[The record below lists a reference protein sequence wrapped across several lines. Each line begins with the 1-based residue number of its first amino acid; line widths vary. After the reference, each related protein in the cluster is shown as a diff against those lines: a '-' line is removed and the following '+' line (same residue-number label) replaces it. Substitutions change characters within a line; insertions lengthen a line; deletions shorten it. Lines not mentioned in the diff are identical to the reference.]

1 MKHLFAAAIFGLF
14 FQSHAAA
21 QIAEADIIAFNQAVE
36 SGDAAMLRAAALRL
50 ANAAI
55 ANPDDPGAGI
65 AAYEAAWTLGRAGA
79 WDEALPGAKRAASLP
94 GAAAKDRLLLA
105 LVVWK
110 GKPNSA
116 NSRSLQRSLD
126 EIQPLAPS
134 GMSVS
139 AFREF
144 YASKLNSRDF
154 SGAEKVARQAASH
167 FAAAGEALRQYDVEA
182 RAIAITSRFNTTPRV
197 AQLEEMVHLRGE
209 LRQMQRQAGRDRP
222 GWIDD
227 AYWQANAWQNA
238 MQAYFMSVGDRNLKP
253 ARLDEILAGYGA
265 SDPQLEW
272 VEVTEDSRPVNRGP
286 FCAGELVQQ
295 PPMRYPAGQALRG
308 RFGSVIV
315 RLRFENGA
323 VRDPEILAAVP
334 MDGFR
339 EEALRTVSQW
349 YFRPSED
356 PAVTGCRLD
365 HNNVIQELVFAIG
378 G

>member
-1 MKHLFAAAIFGLF
+1 MKHLFAAAVFGLF
-14 FQSHAAA
+14 CQADAAA
-21 QIAEADIIAFNQAVE
+21 QVAEADILAFNHAVE
-36 SGDAAMLRAAALRL
+36 SNDDALLRAAAVRL

-55 ANPDDPGAGI
+55 ANPEDPGAGI
-65 AAYEAAWTLGRAGA
+65 AAYEAAWTLGRTGA
-79 WDEALPGAKRAASLP
+79 WAEALPGAKFAAGLP
-94 GAAAKDRLLLA
+94 DATAQDRLLLA
-105 LVVWK
+105 FVVWK
-110 GKPNSA
+110 GKPTSA

-126 EIQPLAPS
+126 EIQSLAPS
-134 GMSVS
+134 GMSAS

-144 YASKLNSRDF
+144 YASKLNTRDF
-154 SGAEKVARQAASH
+154 AGAEKVARQAALH
-167 FAAAGEALRQYDVEA
+167 FAAGGDTLRQYEVEA

-238 MQAYFMSVGDRNLKP
+238 MQAYFMSVGDRNLRP
-253 ARLDEILAGYGA
+253 ARLEEILAGYGA

-272 VEVTEDSRPVNRGP
+272 VEITEDSLPVNRGP

-295 PPMRYPAGQALRG
+295 PPMRYPAGQAMRG

-315 RLRFENGA
+315 RFRFENGA
-323 VRDPEILAAVP
+323 VRDPEVLAAVP

-339 EEALRTVSQW
+339 QEALRTVSQW
-349 YFRPSED
+349 HFRPSED

-365 HNNVIQELVFAIG
+365 HHNVIQELVFAIG

>member
-1 MKHLFAAAIFGLF
+1 MKRLFAAALLGLLC
-14 FQSHAAA
+14 QTNAAA
-21 QIAEADIIAFNQAVE
+21 QIAEADIIAFNRAVE
-36 SGDAAMLRAAALRL
+36 SGDAAMLHSAAVRL

-79 WDEALPGAKRAASLP
+79 WDAALSGAKFAASLP
-94 GAAAKDRLLLA
+94 EATAQDRLLLA
-105 LVVWK
+105 FVVWK

-116 NSRSLQRSLD
+116 NSRSLQRALD
-126 EIQPLAPS
+126 EIQPRTPS

-144 YASKLNSRDF
+144 YAAKLNTRDF
-154 SGAEKVARQAASH
+154 AGAEKVARQAALH
-167 FAAAGEALRQYDVEA
+167 FAEGGDALRQYEVEA

-197 AQLEEMVHLRGE
+197 GQLEEIVHLRGE
-209 LRQMQRQAGRDRP
+209 LRQMRREEGRGRP

-238 MQAYFMSVGDRNLKP
+238 MQAYFMSVGDRGLRP
-253 ARLDEILAGYGA
+253 GRLDEILAGYGA
-265 SDPQLEW
+265 NSLQMEW
-272 VEVTEDSRPVNRGP
+272 VEITEDSLPVNRAP

-295 PPMRYPAGQALRG
+295 PPMRYPAGQAMRG

-315 RLRFENGA
+315 RFRLENGA

-339 EEALRTVSQW
+339 QEALSTVSQW

-365 HNNVIQELVFAIG
+365 HKNVVQELVFALG